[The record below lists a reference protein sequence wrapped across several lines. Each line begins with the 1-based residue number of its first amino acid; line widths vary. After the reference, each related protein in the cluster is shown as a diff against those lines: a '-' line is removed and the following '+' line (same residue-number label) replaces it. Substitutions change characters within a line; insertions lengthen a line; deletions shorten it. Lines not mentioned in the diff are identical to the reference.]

1 MGKHNTKKYDIV
13 REVLKSTPVES
24 KDGKTFRQRCIEV
37 LVSEHG
43 FPVNGA
49 STYFST
55 IAAEMGLTSSK
66 SNRSRSTTSSIAVSY
81 TARESAGEM
90 DVTSLSRVPMNMEI
104 YSMVTCDSR
113 KVAIDVR
120 CFNDKSECLDMCNRL
135 NKHFVRGWQKVG
147 SYLNVVY
154 SAGNV
159 INVIKQAMEAESESS
174 DEDVFDPD
182 LCEV

>member
-13 REVLKSTPVES
+13 RQVLKSTPVES
-24 KDGKTFRQRCIEV
+24 KDGKTFRQRCIEI

-55 IAAEMGLTSSK
+55 IAAEMGLSSSK
-66 SNRSRSTTSSIAVSY
+66 GNRSHSTSNIAISY

-90 DVTSLSRVPMNMEI
+90 DVTNLNRVPMNMEI

-120 CFNDKSECLDMCNRL
+120 CFNDKSECLEMCNRL

-154 SAGNV
+154 NAGNV
-159 INVIKQAMEAESESS
+159 IDVIKQAVEAESDTS
-174 DEDVFDPD
+174 DDEVLDPN
-182 LCEV
+182 LCEA